1 MAIRFEVLNEDGAAR
16 LGRLYTPHGVVDTPV
31 FMPVGTQGTVKAMTP
46 EELRVL
52 GAQMILG
59 NTYHLY
65 LRPGVEIIREAGGL
79 HQFMHWDGPILTD
92 SGGYQVFSLAPLRRL
107 TAEGVIFRS
116 HLDGSEHLFTP
127 EKVVA
132 IQEALGSD
140 IAMVLDECPPYPASW
155 EEVAAAVA
163 RTTAW
168 AGRSLAA
175 QTTKQALFGIVQG
188 GVYRDLREQSAREL
202 VALDFP
208 GYAIG
213 GLSVGEPKELMYQVL
228 DWTVPLLPPEK
239 PRYLMGVGHPDDII
253 EAVARGVD
261 MFDCVLPTRLGRH
274 GGALTSFGRLNI
286 RNACYARDFGP
297 LLPGCDCYTCQNY
310 SRAYIHHLV
319 RAGEILGLRLLTTHN
334 LHFLLK
340 LTREIRVAIGR
351 GEFGLFRACWRERLG
366 ANQAE
371 LEVEGGA

>member
-1 MAIRFEVLNEDGAAR
+1 MAVRFEVLKQDGTAR

-31 FMPVGTQGTVKAMTP
+31 FMPVGTQGAVKAMTP
-46 EELRVL
+46 EELRAL

-65 LRPGVEIIREAGGL
+65 LRPGTEIIREAGGL
-79 HQFMHWDGPILTD
+79 HRFMHWDGPILTD

-132 IQEALGSD
+132 LQEALGSD
-140 IAMVLDECPPYPASW
+140 IAMVLDECPPYPASR
-155 EEVAAAVA
+155 EEVTAAVA

-168 AGRSLAA
+168 AARSLAA
-175 QTTKQALFGIVQG
+175 QSAAQALFGIVQG

-274 GGALTSFGRLNI
+274 GGALTPFGRLNI
-286 RNACYARDFGP
+286 RNACYARDFSP
-297 LLPGCDCYTCQNY
+297 LVPGCGCYACQNY
-310 SRAYIHHLV
+310 SRAYLHHLV

-340 LTREIRVAIGR
+340 LTAEIRAAVAR
-351 GEFGLFRACWRERLG
+351 GELGLLRVRWRVQGEALTEPG
-366 ANQAE
+366 E
-371 LEVEGGA
+371 EGSA

>member
-1 MAIRFEVLNEDGAAR
+1 MALRFEILKQDGAAR

-46 EELRVL
+46 EELRAL
-52 GAQMILG
+52 GAQMILA

-65 LRPGVEIIREAGGL
+65 LRPGTEIIREAGGL
-79 HQFMHWDGPILTD
+79 HRFMHWDGPILTD

-132 IQEALGSD
+132 LQEALGSD
-140 IAMVLDECPPYPASW
+140 IAMVLDECPPYPASR
-155 EEVAAAVA
+155 EEVTAAVA

-168 AGRSLAA
+168 AERSLAA
-175 QTTKQALFGIVQG
+175 QSAAQALFGIVQG

-274 GGALTSFGRLNI
+274 GGALTPFGRLNI

-297 LLPGCDCYTCQNY
+297 LVPGCDCYACQNY
-310 SRAYIHHLV
+310 SRAYLHHLV

-340 LTREIRVAIGR
+340 LTAEIRAAIAR
-351 GEFGLFRACWRERLG
+351 GELGLLRARWRERCGGNRTVLE
-366 ANQAE
+366 AE
-371 LEVEGGA
+371 GDT

>member
-1 MAIRFEVLNEDGAAR
+1 MALRFEILKQDGAAR

-46 EELRVL
+46 EELRAL

-65 LRPGVEIIREAGGL
+65 LRPGETIIREAGGL
-79 HQFMHWDGPILTD
+79 HQFIHWDGPILTD

-127 EKVVA
+127 EKVVTL
-132 IQEALGSD
+132 QEALGSD
-140 IAMVLDECPPYPASW
+140 IAMVLDECPPYPASRA
-155 EEVAAAVA
+155 EVAAAVA

-168 AGRSLAA
+168 AARSLAA
-175 QTTKQALFGIVQG
+175 QTAAQALFGIVQG

-274 GGALTSFGRLNI
+274 GGALTPFGRLNI

-297 LLPGCDCYTCQNY
+297 LVPGCDCYACRNY
-310 SRAYIHHLV
+310 SRAYLHHLV

-340 LTREIRVAIGR
+340 LTTEIRAAIAR
-351 GEFGLFRACWRERLG
+351 GELGSLRARWRAQGEAL
-366 ANQAE
+366 AE
-371 LEVEGGA
+371 PGEEGSA

>member
-1 MAIRFEVLNEDGAAR
+1 MIRFEVLKQDGAAR

-46 EELRVL
+46 EELRAL
-52 GAQMILG
+52 GAQMVLG

-65 LRPGVEIIREAGGL
+65 LRPGTEIIREAGGL
-79 HQFMHWDGPILTD
+79 HRFMHWNGPVLTD

-127 EKVVA
+127 EKVVSL
-132 IQEALGSD
+132 QEALGSD
-140 IAMVLDECPPYPASW
+140 IAMVLDECPPYPASR

-168 AGRSLAA
+168 AARSLAA
-175 QTTKQALFGIVQG
+175 QSTAQALFGIVQG

-202 VALDFP
+202 MALDFP

-239 PRYLMGVGHPDDII
+239 PRYLMGVGHPDDIV

-274 GGALTSFGRLNI
+274 GGALTPLGRLNI

-297 LLPGCDCYTCQNY
+297 LLPGCDCYACQNY
-310 SRAYIHHLV
+310 SRAYLHHLV

-334 LHFLLK
+334 LHFLFK
-340 LTREIRVAIGR
+340 LTAEIRTAIAC
-351 GEFGLFRACWRERLG
+351 GELELLRARWRERYG
-366 ANQAE
+366 RNQTVQEAE
-371 LEVEGGA
+371 GNA

>member
-1 MAIRFEVLNEDGAAR
+1 MSFRFEILKQDGLAR
-16 LGRLYTPHGVVDTPV
+16 LGRLYTPHGVVKTPV
-31 FMPVGTQGTVKAMTP
+31 FIPVGTQGTVKAMTP
-46 EELRVL
+46 EELRAL

-79 HQFMHWDGPILTD
+79 HRFIHWDGPILTD

-107 TAEGVIFRS
+107 TGEGVIFRS

-132 IQEALGSD
+132 LQELLGSD
-140 IAMVLDECPPYPASW
+140 IAMVLDECPPYPASY
-155 EEVAAAVA
+155 EEVTAAVA
-163 RTTAW
+163 RTTIW
-168 AGRSLAA
+168 AERSLAA
-175 QTTKQALFGIVQG
+175 RSTAQALFGIVQG
-188 GVYRDLREQSAREL
+188 GVYRDLREKSAREL
-202 VALDFP
+202 VKLDFP

-274 GGALTSFGRLNI
+274 GGVLTPSGRLNI

-297 LLPGCDCYTCQNY
+297 LVSGCNCYVCQNF
-310 SRAYIHHLV
+310 SRAYVHHLV
-319 RAGEILGLRLLTTHN
+319 RAGEILGVRLLTTHN
-334 LHFLLK
+334 LFFLLE
-340 LTREIRVAIGR
+340 LTAAIRAAIAA
-351 GEFGLFRACWRERLG
+351 GEFASFREQWRQKAASDSKNG
-366 ANQAE
+366 AQA
-371 LEVEGGA
+371 

>member
-1 MAIRFEVLNEDGAAR
+1 MALRFEILKQDGAAR

-31 FMPVGTQGTVKAMTP
+31 FIPVGTQGTVKAMTP
-46 EELRVL
+46 EELRAL
-52 GAQMILG
+52 GAQMVLG

-65 LRPGVEIIREAGGL
+65 LRPGTEIIREAGGL
-79 HQFMHWDGPILTD
+79 HRFMHWDGPILTD

-116 HLDGSEHLFTP
+116 HLDGLEHLFTP

-132 IQEALGSD
+132 LQEALGSD
-140 IAMVLDECPPYPASW
+140 IAMVLDECPPYPASRA
-155 EEVAAAVA
+155 EVTAAVA

-168 AGRSLAA
+168 AARSLAA
-175 QTTKQALFGIVQG
+175 QTAAQALFGIVQG
-188 GVYRDLREQSAREL
+188 GIYQDLREQSAREL

-274 GGALTSFGRLNI
+274 GGALTPFGRLNI

-297 LLPGCDCYTCQNY
+297 LVPGCDCYACQNY
-310 SRAYIHHLV
+310 SRAYLHHLV

-334 LHFLLK
+334 LYFLLK
-340 LTREIRVAIGR
+340 LTAEIRAAVAC
-351 GEFGLFRACWRERLG
+351 GEFGLLRARWRERRGGNRTVLE
-366 ANQAE
+366 AE
-371 LEVEGGA
+371 GDA